1 MIKKTLTGFTL
12 PLLLLLGNSSGTLQK
27 MIVETGTV
35 TMDLNIN
42 RLNGIGFASH
52 SVVHL
57 QFVVAANPFFSIL
70 VFNDLLRGAEAGSI
84 ALLPQQPY
92 VLPSR
97 LGTSIKQLI

>member
-12 PLLLLLGNSSGTLQK
+12 PLLLLLGNSSGTSVTQSKTAQGQTGTLQK

-52 SVVHL
+52 SGVHL
-57 QFVVAANPFFSIL
+57 HWVVAANPFFSFL
-70 VFNDLLRGAEAGSI
+70 LFTHLLRGAEAGSI
-84 ALLPQQPY
+84 ALLPQQP
-92 VLPSR
+92 
-97 LGTSIKQLI
+97 